1 DAMMTAGRMISELGW
16 KRGQPWLEEVRLT
29 KDLPWEEAIRTNRKP
44 HSWWA
49 EQGVTGLNGP
59 LGPDDGDASLL
70 LPLGRKGPAFLSYPN
85 FDVFVE
91 WNKSIVY
98 ATTAAYF
105 ATRLAG
111 APAFDPGNPVPGLT
125 QDQLKELQTKLQA
138 RGYEMGKIDGV
149 FGVATRDAVR
159 AEQLRLGMPADS
171 WPTQELLDKL

>member
-1 DAMMTAGRMISELGW
+1 
-16 KRGQPWLEEVRLT
+16 
-29 KDLPWEEAIRTNRKP
+29 
-44 HSWWA
+44 
-49 EQGVTGLNGP
+49 VTGLNGP

-70 LPLGRKGPAFLSYPN
+70 LPLGRKGPAFLSYSN

-111 APAFDPGNPVPGLT
+111 APAFDPGNPIPGLT
-125 QDQLKELQTKLQA
+125 QEQMKELQTKLQA
-138 RGYEMGKIDGV
+138 RGYDMGAKIDGV
-149 FGVATRDAVR
+149 YGLLTRDAVR
-159 AEQLRLGMPADS
+159 AEQMRLGMPADS